1 VSERAS
7 ELFLKGG
14 VHVADRG
21 NVALPQDIV
30 KVLKTQDENYVRTM
44 RAAGLKVYTSSF
56 VKALS
61 DPNSAENRQNK
72 NTTNGYD
79 RFNEAWRAGK

>member
-1 VSERAS
+1 MSFTSQCPSKRPRSVAENVGVSERAS

-44 RAAGLKVYTSSF
+44 RAAGLKVYTSSCVETLF
-56 VKALS
+56 
-61 DPNSAENRQNK
+61 
-72 NTTNGYD
+72 
-79 RFNEAWRAGK
+79 

>member
-1 VSERAS
+1 
-7 ELFLKGG
+7 LKKGG

-44 RAAGLKVYTSSF
+44 RTAGLKVGIHPCSA
-56 VKALS
+56 ALFLT
-61 DPNSAENRQNK
+61 DFPENRQNK
-72 NTTNGYD
+72 SAAYGYG
-79 RFNEAWRAGK
+79 RFNEARSTGK